1 MTRSVRRILT
11 VTALALMAAFV
22 ATGISLASSSVSLSA
37 NRTQLKFSTRSLHA
51 SPGRV
56 TIRMSNPSSMF
67 RHGIAIQGHGT
78 GRIVGRGG
86 VSTVSATLKKGR
98 YTFFCPVKGHRAAG
112 MSGTLTVG

>member
-1 MTRSVRRILT
+1 MTRSIRRLLT

-22 ATGISLASSSVSLSA
+22 VTGISLASTAGLTASK
-37 NRTQLKFSTRSLHA
+37 TQLKFNTKTLHA
-51 SPGRV
+51 THGRV

-67 RHGIAIQGHGT
+67 KHGIAIQGHGT

-86 VSTVSATLKKGR
+86 VSTVTATLKKGR

-112 MSGTLTVG
+112 MTGTLIVG